1 MKKTELVNER
11 RLLVGPDDEAI
22 HRLASRAA
30 HPPSLARQRRRRPA
44 RPILV
49 RLLSPLGL
57 LPRHPVAARGA
68 RLIARD
74 DLVVSAVDIKPFEKH
89 GIGLEHHSDLE
100 FMALEEI
107 RFFASISLA
116 VPPADGMA
124 YVYPLVPAFNVERGL
139 PDDVVLELA
148 HKHLELFTKEGRR
161 DVVLPPVAGG
171 PSYEWTRK
179 GVNVERVAE
188 LVRDISLTD
197 HLLMRG
203 LGALLRANMAWEHR
217 EIAEAG
223 QLLLYVALE
232 ASFQLILR
240 VLRERGLQ
248 NPSRLDAGALI
259 DEIEGF
265 YPSNM
270 RYFEEFYEGRIKT
283 IHPSNRFG
291 IFPVALLEA
300 DDFYFLRRG
309 LIEVYHWLIT
319 KRWRP

>member
-1 MKKTELVNER
+1 MKER
-11 RLLVGPDDEAI
+11 RHHVGPNDEAVR
-22 HRLASRAA
+22 RLASRAA

-44 RPILV
+44 RPTRV

-57 LPRHPVAARGA
+57 LPRHSVAAPGA

-74 DLVVSAVDIKPFEKH
+74 DLVVSAVDIKPAETH
-89 GIGLEHHSDLE
+89 GIGLKHHSDLE

-116 VPPADGMA
+116 VPTAEGMA
-124 YVYPLVPAFNVERGL
+124 YVYPLNLAFDVERGL
-139 PDDVVLELA
+139 PDGVVLELA
-148 HKHLELFTKEGRR
+148 HKHVERFTEEGRR

-171 PSYEWTRK
+171 PPYEWREK

-188 LVRDISLTD
+188 LVRNISLTD

-203 LGALLRANMAWEHR
+203 LSAFLRSNMAWEHQ

-232 ASFQLILR
+232 ASFQLVLR

-248 NPSRLDAGALI
+248 NPSALDAGALM

-265 YPSNM
+265 DPHLSTM
-270 RYFEEFYEGRIKT
+270 RYFEESYEGRIKT
-283 IHPSNRFG
+283 MHPSSRFG
-291 IFPVALLEA
+291 IFPIAPLEA
-300 DDFYFLRRG
+300 DDFFFLRYG